1 MQPRQD
7 SCWKQKLQRSP
18 TTVETRARGMPGQL
32 WTEHE
37 IEQLRDLLAQG
48 LSASEMQ
55 IGSRS
60 PAAIQNKAAR
70 LDFVGDGIPR
80 KRWTAEAEAELK
92 RLIDEGWTAARLSAD
107 PNVLVGYSRNAVQ
120 KKLGRMKLIDGGR
133 SRRARDA
140 VRLTAAQLDR
150 FHTFLLAHASRCTP
164 EQIALLW
171 NRENTPLVTRRRVVY
186 HLQKLGVKRSWAEVM
201 QMAFSKAKQR
211 RVSKKAAEASQK
223 RWEQYRDQQESELRE
238 LARRRRSRTRSRGKS
253 LSVRV
258 CRDCN
263 SRWPAVEPFY
273 VLYEKQTAKGRRR
286 YLGRICRMC
295 RNKRRR
301 ESKNRRRKGPAT
313 A

>member
-1 MQPRQD
+1 
-7 SCWKQKLQRSP
+7 
-18 TTVETRARGMPGQL
+18 MPGQL

-37 IEQLRDLLAQG
+37 IEQLRDLLSQG

-80 KRWTAEAEAELK
+80 KRWTAEAESELK
-92 RLIDEGWTAARLSAD
+92 RLIGEGWTAARLSVSPD
-107 PNVLVGYSRNAVQ
+107 VLAGYSRNAVQ

-211 RVSKKAAEASQK
+211 RVSKKAAAASQK

-238 LARRRRSRTRSRGKS
+238 LARQRRNRTRSRGKS

-273 VLYEKQTAKGRRR
+273 VLYEKQTATGRRR